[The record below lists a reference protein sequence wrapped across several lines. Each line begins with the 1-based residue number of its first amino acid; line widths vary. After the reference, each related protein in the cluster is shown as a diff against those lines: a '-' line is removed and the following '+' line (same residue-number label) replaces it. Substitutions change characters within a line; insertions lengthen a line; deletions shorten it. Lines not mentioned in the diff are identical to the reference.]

1 MKMKIILAVIAISI
15 VGIVISVFIF
25 KKSEEKS
32 FIGYWK
38 SGYEYKITKAS
49 DGYYEIFR
57 VADSTPDR
65 VDYFVY
71 DDKKKSLLVH
81 SAFDGGKMED
91 KKKIFSEKNEEL
103 YYDDVEYEYWVYD
116 KDKDQIVKYD
126 KSDYDKGSIN
136 GTLDLQEKKY
146 LTRVEGK

>member
-1 MKMKIILAVIAISI
+1 MCGSVKMKIILAVIAISI

-49 DGYYEIFR
+49 DGYYEIFC
-57 VADSTPDR
+57 VADESPDR
-65 VDYFVY
+65 VDYFGKY
-71 DDKKKSLLVH
+71 D
-81 SAFDGGKMED
+81 D
-91 KKKIFSEKNEEL
+91 KKKIFSEKNGKL